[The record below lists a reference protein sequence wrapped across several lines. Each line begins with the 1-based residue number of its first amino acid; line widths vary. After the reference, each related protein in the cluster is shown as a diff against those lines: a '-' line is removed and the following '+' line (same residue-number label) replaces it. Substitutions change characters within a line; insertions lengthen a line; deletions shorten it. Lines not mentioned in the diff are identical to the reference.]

1 MCKVISVG
9 QSGARGQSPA
19 LACTQPP
26 AQAAMCAA
34 AERGSGKTELQ
45 TQPEN
50 AGIES
55 FCQVQGEGE
64 PDLSLLLSGIA
75 PNVRGSEK

>member
-9 QSGARGQSPA
+9 QSGARGQSSA
-19 LACTQPP
+19 FACTRLR

-50 AGIES
+50 AGLES
-55 FCQVQGEGE
+55 FCQVQ
-64 PDLSLLLSGIA
+64 
-75 PNVRGSEK
+75 